1 MTHTRMTQ
9 MMALLFS
16 ILCMIGVSIL
26 VPKINSQ
33 RQDLQVETGLR
44 MGEGLPPQIV
54 LATTA
59 LGSFRGLFVDI
70 LWHRANQLK
79 EEGKFQEASTLSQW
93 ITTLQPRFPQVWAF
107 HAWNMAYN
115 ISVATHTSEE
125 RWDWV
130 NKGIRLL
137 REKGIPYNPRAVR
150 LYRELSWIFFHKVGQ
165 YSDDSHWYYK
175 RELAYEMQ
183 QVLGDLDRGGT
194 TEQVIERFRTIAQ
207 APETEAELIEK
218 VPGLVPVVAK
228 IRELGYDL
236 DERLLRQI
244 GTFLMLTQSFDAK
257 IQGIGDSRP
266 IPPGIDTRLV
276 REVLYKNDPKWN
288 ATLPFMV
295 AYLRKHVLIDRYR
308 MQPDKML
315 EMMETFGPIDWRHA
329 SAHGMYWAKL
339 GTEQA
344 EKLRNNA
351 AVDIVNTYRQNVHSM
366 QQLTRFGRI
375 AFEPFSKRLQM
386 LPDIRFI
393 PAYEIAVEEADQAH
407 FEKYGVHS
415 DSYKSGHENFLLA
428 AIVYQYLYGNTQEAA
443 KYFNKVR
450 ELYGNEPHNL
460 NSQRYTSTLED
471 LVIYELQDNASMMDR
486 STQFVDAMI
495 RQGLEQ
501 GLLYGKMDTFNRCI
515 KLAKKMHTKFQ
526 KRGITNTIA
535 PQDRM
540 KILPWRQTLTESY
553 ISYMKQQSVDPLVRA
568 RIWRN
573 TPNFLQ
579 IDSYDRLMPFVQEQ
593 FPKYG
598 LNTNL
603 AFPIP
608 VGMAKIREQGGL
620 LKEAKQVK
628 KTETNVERQ

>member
-1 MTHTRMTQ
+1 
-9 MMALLFS
+9 
-16 ILCMIGVSIL
+16 MI
-26 VPKINSQ
+26 
-33 RQDLQVETGLR
+33 
-44 MGEGLPPQIV
+44 
-54 LATTA
+54 
-59 LGSFRGLFVDI
+59 
-70 LWHRANQLK
+70 
-79 EEGKFQEASTLSQW
+79 
-93 ITTLQPRFPQVWAF
+93 
-107 HAWNMAYN
+107 
-115 ISVATHTSEE
+115 
-125 RWDWV
+125 
-130 NKGIRLL
+130 
-137 REKGIPYNPRAVR
+137 
-150 LYRELSWIFFHKVGQ
+150 
-165 YSDDSHWYYK
+165 
-175 RELAYEMQ
+175 
-183 QVLGDLDRGGT
+183 
-194 TEQVIERFRTIAQ
+194 
-207 APETEAELIEK
+207 
-218 VPGLVPVVAK
+218 AK
-228 IRELGYDL
+228 IRDLGYDL

-257 IQGIGDSRP
+257 MQGVGDKRP
-266 IPPGIDTRLV
+266 IPPGNDTRLV
-276 REVLYKNDPKWN
+276 REVLYKNEPKWN

-295 AYLRKHVLIDRYR
+295 AYLRKRVLIKRYH

-344 EKLRNNA
+344 DKLRNNA
-351 AVDIVNTYRQNVHSM
+351 AVDIINTYRQNVHSM

-393 PAYEIAVEEADQAH
+393 PAYEIAVEEADEAH
-407 FEKYGVHS
+407 FKKYGVHS
-415 DSYKSGHENFLLA
+415 DSYRSGHENFLLA
-428 AIVYQYLYGNTQEAA
+428 AIVYQYLYGNTQEAGH
-443 KYFNKVR
+443 YFNKVR
-450 ELYGNEPHNL
+450 KLYGNDPHNL

-486 STQFVDAMI
+486 STQFIDAMI

-501 GLLYGKMDTFNRCI
+501 GLLYGKLNTFNRCI

-598 LNTNL
+598 LDTNL

-608 VGMAKIREQGGL
+608 QGMAKIREQGGL
-620 LKEAKQVK
+620 LKDGEQVK